1 MIGSYYLSGHVLD
14 AKSQTEEMGKA
25 YSFIASVAYGNWVLP
40 QDCKESIP
48 RTHAQEIAVW
58 QDVSFA
64 WKAALS
70 THSAMEKAQHCL
82 QQGQNK
88 GQC

>member
-48 RTHAQEIAVW
+48 RTHAQETVVW
-58 QDVSFA
+58 QTLF
-64 WKAALS
+64 
-70 THSAMEKAQHCL
+70 
-82 QQGQNK
+82 
-88 GQC
+88 